1 MNRLS
6 ALLFLSMLAM
16 GTIAQNTNSN
26 NANDLKINVRNTSF
40 VMKFVPHGTSTVV
53 TKNGTRKVESLKNYY
68 VSETE
73 VTNVQWDAI
82 MGTNYSAVKNT
93 PFEVTWLKAQEF
105 VTRLNNITGRQFRLI
120 SEDEWEFAASYG
132 NDPSWW
138 FSGSG
143 NLSDVWRYPRT
154 PVKSSKEGAL
164 NRPNK
169 LGIYGMTNLD
179 GEWCSDKVN
188 YEGYTRVIRGKGS
201 QYQEGMCKI
210 SYRTFAKDNFEN
222 ACIRLALDYNSEK
235 SSNPQPQ
242 NFAKNPVALPNGMSG
257 VVFQG
262 TSTDMHVVTI
272 NITKERRRLE
282 AVGNK
287 IGYGFVSISN
297 YYGDN
302 KKFHIVTKV
311 TPAGQN
317 AVNITMESQ
326 ETGTKMTWKLLY
338 SSLAKAVSV
347 SSSISNYNKMY
358 LQKR

>member
-1 MNRLS
+1 MNRLAS
-6 ALLFLSMLAM
+6 LLFISMLTM
-16 GTIAQNTNSN
+16 GTTAQNTNSN
-26 NANDLKINVRNTSF
+26 NVNDLKINAKNTLF
-40 VMKFVPHGTSTVV
+40 VMKFVPHGTTTVV
-53 TKNGTRKVESLKNYY
+53 TNNGTRKVECSKDYY

-82 MGTNYSAVKNT
+82 MNTKLSGLKNT
-93 PFEVTWLKAQEF
+93 PFNVTWLEAQEF

-120 SEDEWEFAASYG
+120 SENEWEYAASYG
-132 NDPSWW
+132 NDPKWW

-143 NLSDVWRYPRT
+143 KLSDVWRYPRT

-169 LGIYGMTNLD
+169 LGIYGMTNED

-188 YEGYTRVIRGKGS
+188 HEGYTRVIRGKG
-201 QYQEGMCKI
+201 YRTLERMCKI
-210 SYRTFAKDNFEN
+210 SYRAYAKDNFEN

-235 SSNPQPQ
+235 NSNPQPQ
-242 NFAKNPVALPNGMSG
+242 NFAKNPVRLPNGMSG

-262 TSTDMHVVTI
+262 KSTDMHVVTI
-272 NITKERRRLE
+272 DITKERRRIE
-282 AVGNK
+282 AVDNK

-297 YYGDN
+297 FYGDN

-311 TPAGQN
+311 TPAGNN

-326 ETGTKMTWKLLY
+326 ETGTIMIWKLSY
-338 SSLAKAVSV
+338 SSVAKAVSV